1 MEVKTALAADVVQAI
16 GAILVALFV
25 GAILMTV
32 PQLAAAGALLTLVG
46 WLMIVALI
54 VSFLVMFMKFFR

>member
-1 MEVKTALAADVVQAI
+1 VKTALAADAVQAI

-25 GAILMTV
+25 GAILMAV